1 MNASKE
7 IDGLWL
13 INTTF
18 NIISWT
24 SWQYI
29 LLVERILVP
38 RENHYHFAS
47 YVKDKTLSYNIISNT
62 KCTSRH
68 KQESD

>member
-1 MNASKE
+1 MSTLYMNASKE

-24 SWQYI
+24 SW
-29 LLVERILVP
+29 
-38 RENHYHFAS
+38 
-47 YVKDKTLSYNIISNT
+47 
-62 KCTSRH
+62 
-68 KQESD
+68 